1 MEEYE
6 QLLHEIKKL
15 SNKYKRD
22 KQFNAFTTF
31 GVNEKENMHSRFI
44 AMLLN
49 PNGDHNFGNRFL
61 ELFLKQLEINNFNS
75 SGLKV
80 ECEKDAKGRRID
92 IAIWNPTHFLLIENK
107 LWASD
112 QDNQL
117 RDYYNFALKNAKSE
131 DNVFIIYLTPYGAMP
146 SEISFSTGITPEGHR
161 ELPKDK
167 VICISYE
174 KHILQWLEACIDSIN
189 ASDNIRLKI
198 SLEMYVELIRNVINR
213 DKYMTEIINS
223 LINSPSN
230 MKLAIDIVKAFQGK
244 NFLSSIDSREFIQ
257 KHISDTIYRH
267 LEPKLDYDREPAGD
281 TFLSFT
287 LEIVNENPNI
297 KNTKIGDICFD
308 GVHIYGQKTN
318 GEEIKENQI
327 VCNDIN
333 DINLYNLLTNNIV
346 EIDKWLESIVSE
358 LIK

>member
-49 PNGDHNFGNRFL
+49 PKGDHKCDDRFL
-61 ELFLKQLEINNFNS
+61 DLFLKQLEINNFNLD
-75 SGLKV
+75 GLKV

-117 RDYYNFALKNAKSE
+117 RDYYNFAIKNTKNN

-146 SEISFSTGITPEGHR
+146 SEISFSTGIKPEGDND
-161 ELPKDK
+161 LPKDK

-198 SLEMYVELIRNVINR
+198 SLEMYVELIRKVIKR
-213 DKYMTEIINS
+213 DKYMTEILKHILES
-223 LINSPSN
+223 TSN
-230 MKLAIDIVKAFQGK
+230 LEIAIDIVNAFKYK
-244 NFLSSIDSREFIQ
+244 NFLLDDYFGKIIVQQILSEAYNHDCEVVDDSDGPWIVGKWYSIELINNGVL
-257 KHISDTIYRH
+257 KGT
-267 LEPKLDYDREPAGD
+267 
-281 TFLSFT
+281 
-287 LEIVNENPNI
+287 
-297 KNTKIGDICFD
+297 ICFD
-308 GVHIYGQKTN
+308 GASIYAKKNSQ
-318 GEEIKENQI
+318 NQI
-327 VCNDIN
+327 LFNEILCTNLSDSN
-333 DINLYNLLTNNIV
+333 LINLILQNKEGVRKWMNEIV
-346 EIDKWLESIVSE
+346 DYFEIYK
-358 LIK
+358 